1 MKIKELFEMNF
12 EQEIE
17 AVIKVGEYSEKSAT
31 EEINNYIVTD
41 QIAKRIDKFLDY
53 YDGQKK
59 DTGIWLSGFYGSGKS
74 YLAKI
79 IGYLLSNPTL
89 MGVEARELFKSRL
102 SGLNDRAFIETKIEG
117 LTKYKTK
124 TVVFDVSG
132 ESLTGTFYKKLLLN
146 FIKSIGLPKNHIGY
160 IEYQLMKTNAYDE
173 FLDIANQISQEKIGT
188 NWQEA
193 RSNKMYAPV
202 IIEEAWAKLNQ
213 EIDVADSIDRIHD
226 FIDTIDADQLV
237 DELDAFLDMDNDYGR
252 IMFIIDEVSEA
263 IDKDHIE
270 LTELRG
276 TAQHLSSDEESRYWF
291 IATAQEKLD
300 NVLSKKNI
308 NQNDLNII
316 TNRFQ
321 HKIHLSSAQVDKV
334 IKERVLA
341 KTDEGKEKLRDF
353 YEKNN
358 GTINSLANLSGKFST
373 SIESEDE
380 FIDYYPFFNYQMRLL
395 KSFLYSIFQQAQS
408 GGSERGMLVTVDR
421 LLKNEPI
428 FEEDIGKFV
437 TGYQLC
443 DYGFPMP
450 QSELEEKFKKAK
462 TDLKDEGQNVDGE
475 KLLKTIYF
483 LEKSDDLKRTTSNIT
498 KSYNDELRYI
508 GEIKEDF
515 NESLELLEEKN
526 YLLKENEEYK
536 ITSDVE
542 KSLLEEMNQRTV
554 DWENRVKIVRDK
566 ISKLSFI
573 TRFSTNTVDN
583 KTYNIAIRDEKN
595 NLISGK
601 SGEVQLFIHNILSI
615 DDDIERELNYFK
627 NDSLDKKNIAFLIPD
642 IKHKDQIGKLTRKI
656 YRYEV
661 MISQY
666 QNTTDEEKKN
676 VIDSFK
682 TINSHLEGDLERLI
696 EESYNNS
703 WLIYDFSEK
712 KLDENSINR
721 AIDEVETKMIDK
733 TFSKRLRESLS
744 QGVAEKFL
752 TVDSEKLVKYCTSG
766 QFNFFDSDGSFI
778 GDQLK
783 VVKEIDEECRSKDGR
798 NGSGLIDVF
807 SSAPYGWET
816 EDIMGTLSALMRS
829 GNLKVKYEGNEYRSY
844 KVNRVH
850 KVFTNSNEFKKAKFY
865 TNISGGPSPAKKQK
879 IVENLLEI
887 DEDKI
892 IDVDFNQNDFEVVNS
907 INYLASQYISKFSK
921 LRKKIESELIDDNR
935 KDIYLLKD
943 FAGRKI
949 VDNNLIDIADEFLNN
964 LEEYRSGVKY
974 IDKVERFIDRDYLRF
989 KDQNKFIADVENQ
1002 LEDDENYVLVE
1013 EIKELI
1019 REYRLIENR
1028 GVIDNYDILN
1038 EKYTNIRQK
1047 FNELF
1052 QIYFEKLQDK
1062 SEELLKVSKD
1072 KKDEIE
1078 QMSIQANQ
1086 SFYNKLNQFIN
1097 TNENLVNQQFRL
1109 SETEAKEK
1117 STNST
1122 LKEVKQAIK
1131 LRDHD
1136 IEEVKDF
1143 VPEPE
1148 TVKPPT
1154 GGGDGP
1160 DEEKTYELKI
1170 KRQTKNVGYVKD
1182 KLDEVLEDLNNE
1194 DYDEI
1199 KIKLI

>member
-1 MKIKELFEMNF
+1 MQIKDLFKMNF
-12 EQEIE
+12 EKEIE
-17 AVIKVGEYSEKSAT
+17 AVIKVGEYTEKSAT
-31 EEINNYIVTD
+31 EEIKNYIVTEK
-41 QIAKRIDKFLDY
+41 IAEKIDKFIDY
-53 YDGQKK
+53 YDGKK
-59 DTGIWLSGFYGSGKS
+59 DDTGIWLSGFYGSGKS
-74 YLAKI
+74 YMAKV
-79 IGYLLSNPTL
+79 IGYLLSNPNL
-89 MGVEARELFKSRL
+89 MGVEARELYKSRL
-102 SGLNDRAFIETKIEG
+102 AGLDDRALLETRIEG
-117 LTKYKTK
+117 LNKYKTK

-132 ESLTGTFYKKLLLN
+132 ESLTGTFYKQLLLN
-146 FIKSIGLPKNHIGY
+146 FIKSLGLPKDYIGY
-160 IEYQLMKTNAYDE
+160 IEFQLMKTKTYGE
-173 FLDIANQISQEKIGT
+173 FLEIANRISQEEIGED
-188 NWQEA
+188 WEKA
-193 RSNKMYAPV
+193 RSNKMYAPT
-202 IIEEAWAKLNQ
+202 IMEKAWSEMNKN
-213 EIDVADSIDRIHD
+213 IDVSKNIDRIHD
-226 FIDTIDADQLV
+226 FIENVDADQLV
-237 DELDAFLDMDNDYGR
+237 EELDAFLEMDNDYDR

-276 TAQHLSSDEESRYWF
+276 VAQHLSQDDQSRYWF

-316 TNRFQ
+316 TDRFQ

-341 KTDEGKEKLRDF
+341 KTDEGKEKLKEF
-353 YEKNN
+353 YQKNN
-358 GTINSLANLSGKFST
+358 GTINSLANLSGFST

-395 KSFLYSIFQQAQS
+395 KNFLYSIFQQAQS

-421 LLKNEPI
+421 LLKNESI
-428 FEEDIGKFV
+428 FKEDIGRFV

-450 QSELEEKFKKAK
+450 QSELEEKFSQARS
-462 TDLKDEGQNVDGE
+462 DLEDEGQNVDGE

-483 LEKSDDLKRTTSNIT
+483 LEKSEDLKRTTDNIT

-508 GEIKEDF
+508 GEIKNDF

-542 KSLLEEMNQRTV
+542 ENLMEEMNQINV

-566 ISKLSFI
+566 IAKLPFI
-573 TRFSTNTVDN
+573 TRFSTNTVDK
-583 KTYNIAIRDEKN
+583 KTYNIAIRDEKG

-601 SGEVQLFIHNILSI
+601 SGEVQLVIHNILSV
-615 DDDIERELNYFK
+615 DDDIERELDNFK
-627 NDSLDKKNIAFLIPD
+627 NDYIELNEALLVPD
-642 IKHKDQIGKLTRKI
+642 IKHQDEIEKLTRRI
-656 YRYEV
+656 YRNEV
-661 MISQY
+661 MISRY

-682 TINSHLEGDLERLI
+682 TINSNLEGDLERLI

-712 KLDENSINR
+712 KLDENSINS
-721 AIDEVETKMIDK
+721 AIDEVESEMIDK
-733 TFSKRLRESLS
+733 TFSKRLKESLS

-752 TVDSEKLVKYCTSG
+752 TVDSKKLVKYCTSG

-798 NGSGLIDVF
+798 NGSGLIDTF

-829 GNLKVKYEGNEYRSY
+829 GNLKVKYEGNEYRIYSD
-844 KVNRVH
+844 NRVH

-865 TNISGGPSPAKKQK
+865 TNIGGGLSPSKKQK
-879 IVENLLEI
+879 VVENLLEI
-887 DEDKI
+887 DEKEVC
-892 IDVDFNQNDFEVVNS
+892 DVEFNQNDFEVVNS
-907 INYLASQYISKFSK
+907 ITYLASQYISKFSK
-921 LRKKIESELIDDNR
+921 LKNKVESELIDDDR
-935 KDIYLLKD
+935 KDVSLLKD

-949 VDNNLIDIADEFLNN
+949 DDNNLVDIADDFLNN
-964 LEEYRSGVKY
+964 LKEYRSGVKY
-974 IDKVERFIDRDYLRF
+974 IDKVERFIDRDYLNYID
-989 KDQNKFIADVENQ
+989 KNKFIKDVENQ
-1002 LEDDENYVLVE
+1002 LEDDDSDLVE

-1019 REYRLIENR
+1019 REYRLVEEK
-1028 GVIDNYDILN
+1028 GVIDNYDNLN
-1038 EKYTNIRQK
+1038 EKYTDIRQK

-1052 QIYFEKLQDK
+1052 EIYFKKLQEK
-1062 SEELLKVSKD
+1062 SKELLKLSKG
-1072 KKDEIE
+1072 KKEEIE
-1078 QMSIQANQ
+1078 EMSIQANQ
-1086 SFYNKLNQFIN
+1086 SFYNNLKQFIK
-1097 TNENLVNQQFRL
+1097 TNKNLVNQQFRL
-1109 SETEAKEK
+1109 SEKEAKEK

-1136 IEEVKDF
+1136 IDKLKDF

-1148 TVKPPT
+1148 T
-1154 GGGDGP
+1154 GGGDDPGP
-1160 DEEKTYELKI
+1160 KPPKKKTYELKI
-1170 KRQTKNVGYVKD
+1170 KGETKNIGYVKK
-1182 KLDEVLEDLNNE
+1182 KLNEALEDLDEE